1 MHAHNYNN
9 YVFIMHT
16 HAYIFLFQCLGRIA
30 LLCGQI
36 FVPEAIHNQIAIK
49 LLVSGLLTGHVCY
62 VYLFLH
68 HNRFYIYILLV
79 PCKSFVILTS
89 Y

>member
-1 MHAHNYNN
+1 MTGEDNAA
-9 YVFIMHT
+9 VWT
-16 HAYIFLFQCLGRIA
+16 D
-30 LLCGQI
+30 
-36 FVPEAIHNQIAIK
+36 FVPEAFHNPVATCIK

-62 VYLFLH
+62 VHVFLH
-68 HNRFYIYILLV
+68 HNRFCIYIKLV